1 MAREFVLNPETGKA
15 SVQVISYQDI
25 ERSELENTVNSEQA
39 SNDALRSQLEAL
51 QAELNASDGRLSDSK
66 SELTSHDQVAP
77 ESGTVDG
84 TEGASSEAE
93 TETAEVETSES
104 EYAEIV

>member
-39 SNDALRSQLEAL
+39 SNDALRSQLESL

-66 SELTSHDQVAP
+66 SELSSHDQVAP
-77 ESGTVDG
+77 SAGAVDG
-84 TEGASSEAE
+84 AEGTGSEAE
-93 TETAEVETSES
+93 AQAETVETPES